1 MFLLSFNFTFATLA
15 GAEMKTFKK
24 EYSYQAS
31 EFDSKA
37 SSRTIAL
44 EQVKRLLLE
53 ELGTY
58 LESKTEVIN
67 LQITKDQIT
76 MLSAG
81 IVKTEILTEK
91 WDGKTYEL
99 VAKIVADP
107 DEVVK
112 SVDILRKDREKTKE
126 LEEIQKKANNAL
138 KEVEKLKRELADSK
152 RNKETINQY
161 DHAVRELNAAD
172 LIEQGV
178 VLSKNGRLIGAI
190 NNFTK
195 AIKMNPQ
202 YSWAYYHRGIAYKK
216 ISNYKQSITDFNK
229 VIEID
234 PSFSWAYYHRGLAYG
249 KIGNKKQALNDY
261 REAAQLGDRY
271 AQNYLQK
278 NGIQLETVIN
288 DKYAKLI
295 LDYKSMINKDP
306 TDMGCLIALRE
317 FKNRFYNLKRADK
330 ASHKSKY
337 ANVISKYVYEC
348 RDSDGG
354 PGGSESCGDAATIL
368 WQSYDEIS
376 GVSKNKIT
384 RTEISYV
391 ASKNSNIFHVSD
403 CEWAKKI
410 NQKNRIIYNSRDEAI
425 KNQKTPCAICNP

>member
-1 MFLLSFNFTFATLA
+1 MFILSFNFTFVTLA

-37 SSRTIAL
+37 SSRTIAF

-67 LQITKDQIT
+67 FQITKDQIT

-99 VAKIVADP
+99 VAIIIADP

-190 NNFTK
+190 NNFTE
-195 AIKMNPQ
+195 AIKINPQ
-202 YSWAYYHRGIAYKK
+202 YSWSYYHRGIAYKK
-216 ISNYKQSITDFNK
+216 LSKYRNAISDFTQAIK
-229 VIEID
+229 ID
-234 PSFSWAYYHRGLAYG
+234 SSFSWAYYHRGVSYNQ
-249 KIGNKKQALNDY
+249 IGDKEKGLKDIKNAAEMGDKFARDY
-261 REAAQLGDRY
+261 LYRRNIQWS
-271 AQNYLQK
+271 QK
-278 NGIQLETVIN
+278 NKVYSAFTTPMDGNIYVT
-288 DKYAKLI
+288 
-295 LDYKSMINKDP
+295 
-306 TDMGCLIALRE
+306 
-317 FKNRFYNLKRADK
+317 
-330 ASHKSKY
+330 SKY
-337 ANVISKYVYEC
+337 SNKYHK
-348 RDSDGG
+348 
-354 PGGSESCGDAATIL
+354 P
-368 WQSYDEIS
+368 
-376 GVSKNKIT
+376 
-384 RTEISYV
+384 
-391 ASKNSNIFHVSD
+391 D

-410 NQKNRIIYNSRDEAI
+410 KPNNKIIYKNRREAENS
-425 KNQKTPCAICNP
+425 QKIPCNVCNP